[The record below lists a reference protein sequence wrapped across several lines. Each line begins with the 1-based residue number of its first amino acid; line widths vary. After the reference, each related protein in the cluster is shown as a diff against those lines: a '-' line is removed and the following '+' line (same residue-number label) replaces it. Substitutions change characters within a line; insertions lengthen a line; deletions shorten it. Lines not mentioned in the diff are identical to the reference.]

1 MTLLSRYLLREQLKT
16 LAWIFLVLV
25 FLCLIFDFFERLD
38 DLLENAVPLRVG
50 LRYMTYRMP
59 QFVIYVLP
67 ISLLLSTFITIG
79 LLGRSNQLTAMKA
92 SGISGY
98 FISRPLLSLAVALSF
113 FSFIWAEILVPSSN
127 RAASKIWQVE
137 VKKTTK
143 RALFT
148 RNEIW
153 FRSPSPRGLTLYHI
167 GFLKIPSSKLPGP
180 RLEPKATKRPPILKD
195 VTVFR
200 LNRDFDLVERI
211 DASEML
217 WKDGKWV
224 FSEGVRWHSDQS
236 GTIRVQPFK
245 RETIPLHERPEDFQW
260 IERDVEEMGFFDLL
274 RYLRRAKEEGQ
285 PVSATLTD
293 LHFKVASSLFSFIVV
308 LFTIPLAMM
317 IPPRAGGLAM
327 GVTLSMTIG
336 FIYYLLMA
344 LGLALGHTGTLPP
357 LFSAWAGNIL
367 FGLVGL
373 WWMLHLRH

>member
-1 MTLLSRYLLREQLKT
+1 
-16 LAWIFLVLV
+16 
-25 FLCLIFDFFERLD
+25 
-38 DLLENAVPLRVG
+38 
-50 LRYMTYRMP
+50 
-59 QFVIYVLP
+59 
-67 ISLLLSTFITIG
+67 
-79 LLGRSNQLTAMKA
+79 
-92 SGISGY
+92 
-98 FISRPLLSLAVALSF
+98 
-113 FSFIWAEILVPSSN
+113 
-127 RAASKIWQVE
+127 
-137 VKKTTK
+137 
-143 RALFT
+143 
-148 RNEIW
+148 
-153 FRSPSPRGLTLYHI
+153 
-167 GFLKIPSSKLPGP
+167 
-180 RLEPKATKRPPILKD
+180 
-195 VTVFR
+195 VFR

-373 WWMLHLRH
+373 CWMLHLRH